1 MKKKL
6 LVSSIQTP
14 DGTVLHSKHKYDYVL
29 HKDKNGETYFLD
41 GGTTIVRT
49 SLNKNKAK
57 DISIY
62 DTDKIEKIRET
73 FSWGSKG
80 KSGLENIDYIK
91 LKDMTNV
98 HIHSVL
104 DTQLKISNELRSVFQ
119 RELEFRKKNIIVI
132 YEDNTLYKIDNRL
145 KHLESLG
152 ISISISYGRGVY
164 FTLKDVRVF
173 TMTCSDKDDFNQI
186 LYSATKSLIQM
197 IHFDKDVIKMNKKG
211 KITKIEDYGK
221 EKYKK

>member
-1 MKKKL
+1 MKKNL

-14 DGTVLHSKHKYDYVL
+14 DGTILHSKHKHDYAL

-41 GGTTIVRT
+41 GGTTIIRT

-57 DISIY
+57 DLSVY
-62 DTDKIEKIRET
+62 DTDKIEKIRES

-80 KSGLENIDYIK
+80 KSGFENIDYIK
-91 LKDMTNV
+91 LKDMTNT
-98 HIHSVL
+98 HIHAVL
-104 DTQLKISNELRSVFQ
+104 DTQLMISDELRSVFQ
-119 RELEFRKKNIIVI
+119 RELEFRKKSNIVI
-132 YEDNTLYKIDNRL
+132 HEDNTLHKIDNRL

-173 TMTCSDKDDFNQI
+173 TMTCSGKDDFNQV
-186 LYSATKSLIQM
+186 LDSAAKILIQM
-197 IHFDKDVIKMNKKG
+197 IHFDSDVIKMNQKG

>member
-1 MKKKL
+1 MKNKL

-14 DGTVLHSKHKYDYVL
+14 DGAVLHSKHKYDYVL

-49 SLNKNKAK
+49 SLNKNKAN
-57 DISIY
+57 DLSVY

-73 FSWGSKG
+73 FVWGSKG

-91 LKDMTNV
+91 LKDMTNT
-98 HIHSVL
+98 HIHAII
-104 DTQLKISNELRSVFQ
+104 DTQLMISDELRSVFQ
-119 RELEFRKKNIIVI
+119 RELDFRKKNNIVI
-132 YEDNTLYKIDNRL
+132 HEDKTLHKIDHRL
-145 KHLESLG
+145 KYLESLG

-173 TMTCSDKDDFNQI
+173 TMTCSNKHDFNQM
-186 LYSATKSLIQM
+186 LDSAVKTLMQM
-197 IHFDKDVIKMNKKG
+197 IHFDKDIIKMNKNG

-221 EKYKK
+221 QKYKK